1 MENPKVS
8 VLVPVYNVEKYLPRC
23 IDSVLSQDFFDYEL
37 ILVDDGSP
45 DNSPRICDEYA
56 AKDSRIKVIHKQNG
70 GLVSARLAGFEA
82 SQGKYLMFLDSDDYL
97 LPNALTVLYDKIEEG
112 YDIVKGNDIRFCG
125 EWTRIEKPPLVGKE
139 IVEKKDYLT
148 SVLNYAVL
156 PYLWG
161 GLYKRDLFT
170 KEVFMEN
177 QDISLCED
185 WLTNIFIW
193 NKVNR
198 FFAIDKEVYAYFINQ
213 KSLMQQN
220 VISFEYLKKLRNRII
235 HCIDNKDIDINRQV
249 DLTFVIAYVKGLFT
263 PELSWS
269 DGIYSK
275 IVKYISDSENYLQ
288 VKKSIDNKF
297 LLFIHNR
304 YLFHFYTNVYKI
316 MFKNIRLKGMCRK
329 VVK

>member
-8 VLVPVYNVEKYLPRC
+8 ILVPVYNVEKYLPRC
-23 IDSVLSQDFFDYEL
+23 IDSVLSQDFSDYEL

-56 AKDSRIKVIHKQNG
+56 QKDNRIKVVHKKNG

-82 SQGKYLMFLDSDDYL
+82 SKGKYLMFLDSDDYL
-97 LPNALTVLYDKIEEG
+97 LPNALTVLYEKIEEG
-112 YDIVKGNDIRFCG
+112 YDIVKGNDVRFCG

-139 IVEKKDYLT
+139 IIEKKDYLT

-161 GLYKRDLFT
+161 GLYKRELFT
-170 KEVFMEN
+170 EDVFRKN

-220 VISFEYLKKLRNRII
+220 VISFEYLKKLRNRITR
-235 HCIDNKDIDINRQV
+235 CVDNNDIDINRQIS
-249 DLTFVIAYVKGLFT
+249 LTFIISYIRGMFV
-263 PELSWS
+263 PEQKWNQT
-269 DGIYSK
+269 IYDE
-275 IVKYISDSENYLQ
+275 VALYIEKADNYLAVRQ
-288 VKKSIDNKF
+288 SVDGKF
-297 LLFIHNR
+297 LHFIKHRHLF
-304 YLFHFYTNVYKI
+304 YLYTGFYKLI
-316 MFKNIRLKGMCRK
+316 FKFFRLNGKKRK
-329 VVK
+329 MV